1 MDSAISETNRKL
13 EENGTFWDNLG
24 NYTAILSITYFF
36 VTILQILTRVWEAQG
51 NAAKST
57 KSVTAR
63 EEVVQQQ
70 AAETTRIYEAL
81 EKLAKVSVSN
91 RS

>member
-36 VTILQILTRVWEAQG
+36 VTILQILTRKF
-51 NAAKST
+51 KSFAIQSD
-57 KSVTAR
+57 K
-63 EEVVQQQ
+63 
-70 AAETTRIYEAL
+70 
-81 EKLAKVSVSN
+81 
-91 RS
+91 

>member
-1 MDSAISETNRKL
+1 MDSALSETNRKL
-13 EENGTFWDNLG
+13 EENGTIWDNVG

-36 VTILQILTRVWEAQG
+36 VTILQILAYVWEAQG
-51 NAAKST
+51 KTAKST
-57 KSVTAR
+57 KSATAR
-63 EEVVQQQ
+63 EEAVQQQ

-81 EKLAKVSVSN
+81 EKLAKVSMSN